1 MKGKFNRKLPVNFSV
16 KIAVERSCEVLLT
29 ADISAKPNGAQIER
43 QRTGGNK
50 KNKWLDIEKRYAA
63 YAAAKAQSYF

>member
-50 KNKWLDIEKRYAA
+50 RING
-63 YAAAKAQSYF
+63 